1 MNRTKK
7 KICLN
12 DFKFEDNKLIPQ
24 KILKTALSI
33 CYGHKNSYNFIQE
46 LKRSGVEIQKFQSK
60 YFTLEET
67 KEIFDK
73 MGEISKEYFIEK
85 FTEIENFYKNLR
97 KRTKLKKK

>member
-7 KICLN
+7 RITLN

-46 LKRSGVEIQKFQSK
+46 LKRAGVQIQKYQSK

-67 KEIFDK
+67 KEIFERFGD
-73 MGEISKEYFIEK
+73 ISKEFFIEK
-85 FTEIENFYKNLR
+85 FDEIENFYKNLR
-97 KRTKLKKK
+97 KKRKINKK